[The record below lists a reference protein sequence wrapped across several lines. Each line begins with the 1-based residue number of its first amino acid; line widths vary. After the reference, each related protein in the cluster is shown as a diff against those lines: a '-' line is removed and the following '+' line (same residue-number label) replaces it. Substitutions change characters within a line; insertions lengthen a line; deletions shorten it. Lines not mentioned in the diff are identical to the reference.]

1 MPYNLMYVVIN
12 LLTDGVVTLVKDIG
26 FSDECHD
33 SIYFYGSV
41 LRIENGTLKD
51 HVIVSLSRPY
61 SQKKTSESTRS
72 KDVAPKTVHIM
83 KLAM

>member
-1 MPYNLMYVVIN
+1 MYVVIN

-41 LRIENGTLKD
+41 LRIENGTL
-51 HVIVSLSRPY
+51 IRSRHCQ
-61 SQKKTSESTRS
+61 S
-72 KDVAPKTVHIM
+72 V
-83 KLAM
+83 